1 MHKQKSKSDKM
12 KKILLLIALF
22 SISVSSGF
30 SQANEGRVE
39 LPLNEEGK
47 IFIEKIYEVD
57 STLTREELFLK
68 AKTWLM
74 NLTSTDKN
82 EQLIRLQD
90 KTSGKL
96 FGKGYVTFKQTNYGK
111 VPNRVP
117 FKFEITTKDGKY
129 RVRLHSFGMCQIWDN
144 FTTAI
149 TNRIPHWSD
158 DWDIHKL
165 YSYYKEGRGRKKVIA
180 SKVEPFAKEIERLLT
195 SLNEIMDMPMDDDF

>member
-1 MHKQKSKSDKM
+1 MKRVLVFLILIVASITTSFGQKK
-12 KKILLLIALF
+12 
-22 SISVSSGF
+22 
-30 SQANEGRVE
+30 VE
-39 LPLNEEGK
+39 LPLNEEGE
-47 IFIEKIYEVD
+47 IYIEKIYSVD
-57 STLTREELFLK
+57 SSITQEELFLK

-74 NLTSTDKN
+74 NLTSTDKT

-90 KTSGKL
+90 KSSGKL
-96 FGKGYVTFKQTNYGK
+96 FGRGYVTFKQTNYGK

-158 DWDIHKL
+158 DWNIHKL
-165 YSYYKEGRGRKKVIA
+165 YSHYQKGKGRKKVIA
-180 SKVEPFAKEIERLLT
+180 SKVEPFANEIDRLLL
-195 SLNEIMDMPMDDDF
+195 SLKEVMDMPKDDDF